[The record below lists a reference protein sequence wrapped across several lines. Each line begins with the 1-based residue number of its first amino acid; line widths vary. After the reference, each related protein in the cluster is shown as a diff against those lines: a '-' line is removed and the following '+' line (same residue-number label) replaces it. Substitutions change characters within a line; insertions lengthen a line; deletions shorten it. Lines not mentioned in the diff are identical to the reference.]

1 MVIMYLYLWTKLGQ
15 RPGKDS
21 VQIRQSK
28 GLFAT
33 VNEVIFIVHFFCRN
47 LKEHAMKRIA
57 ILVPETAVVEAVA
70 DPRYIFMFVND
81 FLKSSGKEAPFSV
94 QMVGLT
100 REVRVTDGLF
110 SIHTDAVL
118 KDAQK
123 PDLIIIPAISGN
135 LDTALRLNQDFL
147 PWIAKQYKEGSEVAS
162 LCIGAFLL
170 AETGLLS
177 GRSCS
182 THWLFANEFRI
193 RYPDIEMTDD
203 KIVTEQNGL
212 YTSGGANSYW
222 NLLLYLVEKYTSRE
236 LAILASKYFVLDI
249 ERASQSPFSIFK
261 GQKVHNDPEIVK
273 VQEYIETNFQDKI
286 TVDELCDKF
295 GIARRTFERRFKKAT
310 SNTVLEY
317 WQRVKIE
324 AAKRQLEVSRK
335 TVGEV
340 MYEVGYNDTKAF
352 RDIFKKVTSM
362 SPVDYRN
369 KYNKEALN

>member
-1 MVIMYLYLWTKLGQ
+1 MQ
-15 RPGKDS
+15 F
-21 VQIRQSK
+21 RQSK

-33 VNEVIFIVHFFCRN
+33 GIGVTFRLPKKRV
-47 LKEHAMKRIA
+47 MKRIA

-70 DPRYIFMFVND
+70 DPRYIFTAVNE
-81 FLKSSGKEAPFSV
+81 FLKSAGKEPLFSV
-94 QMVGLT
+94 QLVGLT
-100 REVRVTDGLF
+100 REVRVTEGLF
-110 SIHTDAVL
+110 SIHADVML
-118 KDAQK
+118 PDAQK

-147 PWIAKQYKEGSEVAS
+147 PWITQQYKQGCEVAS

-170 AETGLLS
+170 AATGLLN

-182 THWLFANEFRI
+182 THWLFANEFRN
-193 RYPDIEMTDD
+193 RYPEVELTDD

-236 LAILASKYFVLDI
+236 LAILASKFFVLDI
-249 ERASQSPFSIFK
+249 DRASQSPFSIFK
-261 GQKVHNDPEIVK
+261 GQKVHNDPEIVR
-273 VQEYIETNFQDKI
+273 VQEYIERNFQDKI

-310 SNTVLEY
+310 NNTVLEY

-324 AAKRQLEVSRK
+324 AAKRQLELSRK

-369 KYNKEALN
+369 KYNKEAMN